1 MGALPQHGRYAPPY
15 SSSGSVSDTTGVV
28 GMGVVGPVVVED
40 GPSRGR
46 PIRAE
51 AATTVLVHRVG
62 WAPVA
67 QS

>member
-1 MGALPQHGRYAPPY
+1 MAGE
-15 SSSGSVSDTTGVV
+15 V
-28 GMGVVGPVVVED
+28 GMGVVGPDVVED
-40 GPSRGR
+40 GPSRGP

-62 WAPVA
+62 WAAVA